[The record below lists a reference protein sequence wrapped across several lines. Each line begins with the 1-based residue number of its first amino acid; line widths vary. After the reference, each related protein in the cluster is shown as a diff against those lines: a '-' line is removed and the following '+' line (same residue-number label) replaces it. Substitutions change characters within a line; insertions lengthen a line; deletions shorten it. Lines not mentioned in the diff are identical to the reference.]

1 MMLWPAIS
9 LPRPSMPDVET
20 RASSPAD
27 SLAERLAHGEHE
39 AVVETYRA
47 HHVQVRA
54 FAQRLVGDAMIAEDL
69 VHEVF
74 VALPESMKRYR
85 GDCSLRGWLV
95 AIAVRHAQHHV
106 RAAQRRRAAEGRMA
120 LEPRD
125 APHTPDAELERA
137 ELARLLTQAL
147 DALPLDQRVA
157 FVLCEVEERTS
168 AEVARMLDENDATI
182 RSRVFH
188 AKKKLRNALARGG
201 DGGGGGG
208 GDGNGGDGG
217 GGGGGGKEG
226 AR

>member
-1 MMLWPAIS
+1 MMLFPAFLLPLPTLPPSPAIDE
-9 LPRPSMPDVET
+9 LKD
-20 RASSPAD
+20 
-27 SLAERLAHGEHE
+27 RLARGDHE

-47 HHVQVRA
+47 HHEHVRS
-54 FAQRLVGDAMIAEDL
+54 FALRLVGDPMVAEDL

-74 VALPESMKRYR
+74 VALPASMARYR
-85 GDCSLRGWLV
+85 GECTLRSWLV

-125 APHTPDAELERA
+125 PPQMPDAELERA
-137 ELARLLTQAL
+137 ELARMLTAAL

-188 AKKKLRNALARGG
+188 AKKKLKGALSHVSHEEVPR
-201 DGGGGGG
+201 
-208 GDGNGGDGG
+208 
-217 GGGGGGKEG
+217 
-226 AR
+226 

>member
-1 MMLWPAIS
+1 MMLWPAFS
-9 LPRPSMPDVET
+9 FARPTMTDVDSPVS
-20 RASSPAD
+20 SSPAD
-27 SLAERLAHGEHE
+27 RLARRLANGDHE

-47 HHVQVRA
+47 HHAQVRA
-54 FAQRLVGDAMIAEDL
+54 FAQRLVGDPMIAEDL

-74 VALPESMKRYR
+74 VALPESMARFR
-85 GDCSLRGWLV
+85 GDCSMKSWLV

-120 LEPRD
+120 LEPRE
-125 APHTPDAELERA
+125 APQMPDASLERA
-137 ELARLLTQAL
+137 ELARMLTEAL

-188 AKKKLRNALARGG
+188 AKKKLREALSA
-201 DGGGGGG
+201 
-208 GDGNGGDGG
+208 
-217 GGGGGGKEG
+217 KEG
-226 AR
+226 SR

>member
-1 MMLWPAIS
+1 MMLFPAFA
-9 LPRPSMPDVET
+9 LARPSLPDVEPN
-20 RASSPAD
+20 APDAAAPPG
-27 SLAERLAHGEHE
+27 LAERLARGDHA

-47 HHVQVRA
+47 HHAQVRA
-54 FAQRLVGDAMIAEDL
+54 FAQRLVGDPMIAEDL

-74 VALPESMKRYR
+74 VALPGSMRSYR
-85 GDCSLRGWLV
+85 GECSLKSWVV

-125 APHTPDAELERA
+125 GPAMPDADLERA
-137 ELARLLTQAL
+137 ELARVLTAAL

-168 AEVARMLDENDATI
+168 TEVARMLDENDATI

-188 AKKKLRNALARGG
+188 ARKKLKEALASLTP
-201 DGGGGGG
+201 
-208 GDGNGGDGG
+208 
-217 GGGGGGKEG
+217 KEVSP
-226 AR
+226 